1 MCGIAGL
8 VVKNS
13 AHAAQGEST
22 LAQMSAKLIHRG
34 PDGDGLHW
42 FAHADFGL
50 AHRRL
55 SIIDLSAAAA
65 QPMQFQERYCLIFNG
80 EIYNYLE
87 IRTELLTLGA
97 TFQSNSDAEVLL
109 QAYHFWGAQCL
120 QRFNGMWA
128 FAIYDQEQN
137 TLFCARDPY
146 GVKPFYYLDNTAH
159 FGFASEIKALLEI
172 PSYQPAA
179 NSKALLTYFGLRK
192 IETESEGFFK
202 DIFELQPGHTLS
214 YNLTTQQKSIE
225 KYYLITHIE
234 AQKAQNEFK
243 TQLENAVALRLRA
256 DVPLG
261 FCLSG
266 GLDSSSL
273 LHIAAKINKSSNVT
287 ALANGLH
294 AFTAAN
300 NSPLDERKWAEQMIA
315 HTNATWH
322 VSELN
327 SQQLIEALPQLIYHQ
342 DIPLLSTS
350 TFAQSSVMKSA
361 AEHNIKILID
371 GQGGD
376 ELFAG
381 YQIFYPTFFKE
392 LFWTGRW
399 ALFLREWKQLG
410 NSPSSKK
417 YILKQWLKDLIG
429 YLPVKAQIAIAKKTN
444 PSLAYLRQV
453 PAPDKKRFASLQA
466 HLAYFCQEHELKSL
480 LRWEDRCSMQ
490 YSIESRTPFADDAEL
505 LQTSRSLQAKNLI
518 NNGWSKFILRKALD
532 KELPNTISWRRD
544 KKGFSVPESDW
555 LMQTAHYWKTQIE
568 TYAHLDKS
576 ELVNHEQLIKD
587 FSQIFSAA
595 KYADLQNFVFRYVC
609 YLLWLKEFNIKKFS

>member
-13 AHAAQGEST
+13 AHAAEGENT
-22 LAQMSAKLIHRG
+22 LAQMSARLIHRG
-34 PDGDGLHW
+34 PDGAGLQW
-42 FAHADFGL
+42 FGNSAFGL

-65 QPMQFQERYCLIFNG
+65 QPMQFKERYWLSFNG

-87 IRTELLTLGA
+87 LKTELLALGA

-128 FAIYDQEQN
+128 FAIYDQVQN

-159 FGFASEIKALLEI
+159 FGFASEIKALLDI
-172 PSYQPAA
+172 PSYQATA
-179 NSKALLTYFGLRK
+179 NSAALLTYFGLSK
-192 IETESEGFFK
+192 IETQSEGFFK
-202 DIFELQPGHTLS
+202 GIYELQPGHTLT
-214 YNLTTQQKSIE
+214 YNLTTHQKSSA
-225 KYYLITHIE
+225 KYYLTTQI
-234 AQKAQNEFK
+234 AANKAQNEFK
-243 TQLENAVALRLRA
+243 AQLENAVALRLRA

-273 LHIAAKINKSSNVT
+273 LHIAAKINQSANVA

-300 NSPLDERKWAEQMIA
+300 DSPLDERKWAEQMIA
-315 HTNATWH
+315 HTNANWH
-322 VSELN
+322 VCELN
-327 SQQLIEALPQLIYHQ
+327 SEQLINALPQLIYHQ

-350 TFAQSSVMKSA
+350 TFAQSSVMKNAS
-361 AEHNIKILID
+361 EHNIKILID

-392 LFWTGRW
+392 LFWKGRW
-399 ALFLREWKQLG
+399 ALFLSEWKQLG

-417 YILKQWLKDLIG
+417 YILKEWFKDVIA
-429 YLPVKAQIAIAKKTN
+429 YLPAKAQIAIAKKTN
-444 PSLAYLRQV
+444 PSLSYLRQF
-453 PAPDKKRFASLQA
+453 PALKRQRFTSLQA
-466 HLAYFCQEHELKSL
+466 HLASYCQEHELKSL

-490 YSIESRTPFADDAEL
+490 YSIESRTPFADDTEL
-505 LQTSRSLQAKNLI
+505 LQTARSLLSKNLI
-518 NNGWSKFILRKALD
+518 NNGWSKFILRKTLD
-532 KELPNTISWRRD
+532 KELPNSISWRRD

-555 LMQTAHYWKTQIE
+555 LMQTTHFWKAQIA
-568 TYAHLDKS
+568 TYAHLDQS
-576 ELVNHEQLIKD
+576 GLINHQQLSND
-587 FSQIFSAA
+587 LPLIFSAA

-609 YLLWLKEFNIKKFS
+609 FLLWLKEFNIQKFG

>member
-13 AHAAQGEST
+13 ADAAQGESI

-34 PDGDGLHW
+34 PDGHGLHW
-42 FAHADFGL
+42 FANADFGL

-65 QPMQFQERYCLIFNG
+65 QPMQFNERYYLSFNG

-87 IRTELLTLGA
+87 LRTELSALGA

-159 FGFASEIKALLEI
+159 FGFASEIKALLDI
-172 PSYQPAA
+172 PSYEATA
-179 NSKALLTYFGLRK
+179 NTAALLTYFGLRK
-192 IETESEGFFK
+192 IETQSEGFFK
-202 DIFELQPGHTLS
+202 GIHELQPGHSLT
-214 YNLTTQQKSIE
+214 YDLTTQQKSIE
-225 KYYLITHIE
+225 KYYLTTHIE
-234 AQKAQNEFK
+234 AKKAQNEFK
-243 TQLENAVALRLRA
+243 AQLENAVALRLRA

-273 LHIAAKINKSSNVT
+273 LHIAAKINQSSNVT

-300 NSPLDERKWAEQMIA
+300 DSPLDERKWAEQMIS

-327 SQQLIEALPQLIYHQ
+327 SQQLIDALPKLIYHQ

-392 LFWTGRW
+392 LLRTGRW

-417 YILKQWLKDLIG
+417 YIIKEWLKDLISF
-429 YLPVKAQIAIAKKTN
+429 LPVKAQIAIAKKTN
-444 PSLAYLRQV
+444 PSFTYLRQV
-453 PAPDKKRFASLQA
+453 PALNRKRFVSLQV
-466 HLAYFCQEHELKSL
+466 HLASYCQEHELKSL

-505 LQTSRSLQAKNLI
+505 LQTARSLQAKDLI
-518 NNGWSKFILRKALD
+518 HNGWSKFILRKALD
-532 KELPNTISWRRD
+532 KELPNAISWRRD

-555 LMQTAHYWKTQIE
+555 LMQTAHFWKKQIE
-568 TYAHLDKS
+568 TYAQLDKS
-576 ELVNHEQLIKD
+576 ELVNTQQLNKD
-587 FSQIFSAA
+587 LPQIFSAA

>member
-13 AHAAQGEST
+13 AHAAQGESI

-34 PDGDGLHW
+34 PDGDGLQW

-87 IRTELLTLGA
+87 IRTELLALGA

-128 FAIYDQEQN
+128 FAIYDQERN

-146 GVKPFYYLDNTAH
+146 GVKPFYYLDNTLH

-172 PSYQPAA
+172 PSYEATA

-192 IETESEGFFK
+192 IETQSEGFFK
-202 DIFELQPGHTLS
+202 GIHELQPGHTLT
-214 YNLTTQQKSIE
+214 YDLTTQQKSIE
-225 KYYLITHIE
+225 KYYLTTYIE

-243 TQLENAVALRLRA
+243 AKLENAVALRLRA
-256 DVPLG
+256 DVSLG

-273 LHIAAKINKSSNVT
+273 LHIAAKINQSSSVT

-361 AEHNIKILID
+361 SEHNIKILID

-381 YQIFYPTFFKE
+381 YQIFFPTFFKE
-392 LFWTGRW
+392 LFWTGHW

-429 YLPVKAQIAIAKKTN
+429 YLPVKAQIAFAKKTN
-444 PSLAYLRQV
+444 PSLSYLRQV

-505 LQTSRSLQAKNLI
+505 LQTARSLQAKDLI
-518 NNGWSKFILRKALD
+518 HNGWSKFILRKALD
-532 KELPNTISWRRD
+532 KELPNAISWRRD

-555 LMQTAHYWKTQIE
+555 LMQTAQYWKTQIE

-576 ELVNHEQLIKD
+576 ELVNYEQLTKD

-609 YLLWLKEFNIKKFS
+609 YLLWLKEFNIKKFG

>member
-13 AHAAQGEST
+13 ADAAQGESI

-34 PDGDGLHW
+34 PDGHGLHW
-42 FAHADFGL
+42 YANASFGL

-65 QPMQFQERYCLIFNG
+65 QPMQLNERYCLSFNG

-87 IRTELLTLGA
+87 LRTELSALGA

-159 FGFASEIKALLEI
+159 FGFASEIKALLDI
-172 PSYQPAA
+172 PSYEATA
-179 NSKALLTYFGLRK
+179 NTAALLTYFGLSK
-192 IETESEGFFK
+192 IETQSEGFFK
-202 DIFELQPGHTLS
+202 GIHELQPGHSLT
-214 YNLTTQQKSIE
+214 YDLTTQQKSIE
-225 KYYLITHIE
+225 KYYLTKHIE
-234 AQKAQNEFK
+234 AKKAQNEFK
-243 TQLENAVALRLRA
+243 AQLENAVALRLRA

-273 LHIAAKINKSSNVT
+273 LHIAAKINQSSNVT

-300 NSPLDERKWAEQMIA
+300 DSPLDERKWAEQMIA

-327 SQQLIEALPQLIYHQ
+327 SQQLIDALPKLIYHQ

-392 LFWTGRW
+392 LLRTGRW

-417 YILKQWLKDLIG
+417 YIIKEWLKDLISF
-429 YLPVKAQIAIAKKTN
+429 LPVKAQIAIAKKTN
-444 PSLAYLRQV
+444 PSFTYLHQV
-453 PAPDKKRFASLQA
+453 PALNRKRFVSLQA
-466 HLAYFCQEHELKSL
+466 HLASYCQEHELKSL

-505 LQTSRSLQAKNLI
+505 LQTARSLQAKDLI
-518 NNGWSKFILRKALD
+518 YNGWSKFVLRKALD
-532 KELPNTISWRRD
+532 KELPNAISWRRD

-555 LMQTAHYWKTQIE
+555 LMQTAHFWKKQIE
-568 TYAHLDKS
+568 TYAQLDKS
-576 ELVNHEQLIKD
+576 ELVNTQQLNKD
-587 FSQIFSAA
+587 LPQIFSAA
-595 KYADLQNFVFRYVC
+595 KYADLQNFIFRYVC